1 MEAGRNLF
9 SSSPPIPPRAHLKNC
24 SSSSSSVLMLHEQS
38 ARALPSMPTTSSAQH
53 FPTSV
58 LQEQRDDTRLFL
70 HITKEEKTS
79 QVTLDRRPMESWSSA
94 HEDNNN
100 DADQCL
106 KDFRHQMLNLPGLW
120 YLLLSLKKENIT
132 SLATLSVLGDTK
144 KPKDVEPHNVV
155 SLAKKALSASKQAVS
170 LAENSQLYGAEV
182 DESITPSSTP
192 TSFSDFP
199 LEEAKTVRSTR
210 LLERRSKR
218 RSVPKSNVMVHEISN
233 SGREGLQRKTSK
245 DFDPNDPLRMF
256 LRGTETRQLLTVKE
270 ETELIAHIQDL
281 MRLEE
286 VKSRLQSQLDRE
298 PTIVEW
304 AESVGL
310 SCRDLKLQLHR
321 GNGSRKKLIYA
332 NCRMVV
338 HIAKQ
343 YLGRGLSLPDLLQKY
358 FSLRPCLIGIGT
370 DCQSQWI
377 SVIEY
382 GLWFLL
388 PDTQLQ
394 KEGSKG
400 LIRSVERFKPKGG
413 CRFASYSY
421 WWIRKAIQSAIFQH
435 SRTIR
440 LPDNVYGLLRKVT
453 EAKRLCIR
461 EGNYQ
466 PTNENIADRVGI
478 TVEKLE
484 LLLFSTRMPLSLQ
497 QTVWRDQ
504 NTTYQEITA
513 DPTTQTPEVTVAKQF
528 MRQHVRNLLSVLTPR
543 EREIIRLRFGI
554 EGSRPKTLLE
564 IGAVYGLSKE
574 RVRQLESRAL
584 DKLKQSIDCQG
595 LGAYADLLI

>member
-9 SSSPPIPPRAHLKNC
+9 SSSPPIPPRTHLKNC

-58 LQEQRDDTRLFL
+58 LQEQRDDTRLLL
-70 HITKEEKTS
+70 HITKEEKKS

-120 YLLLSLKKENIT
+120 YLLLSLKKESIT

-170 LAENSQLYGAEV
+170 LAENSQLYAAEV
-182 DESITPSSTP
+182 DESVTPSPTP

-218 RSVPKSNVMVHEISN
+218 RSVPKPNVMVHEISN

-304 AESVGL
+304 AGTVGL

-321 GNGSRKKLIYA
+321 GHGSRKKLIYA

-343 YLGRGLSLPDLLQKY
+343 YLGRGLSLPDLLQ
-358 FSLRPCLIGIGT
+358 
-370 DCQSQWI
+370 
-377 SVIEY
+377 
-382 GLWFLL
+382 
-388 PDTQLQ
+388 
-394 KEGSKG
+394 EGSKG
-400 LIRSVERFKPKGG
+400 LIRSVERFKPQGG

-440 LPDNVYGLLRKVT
+440 LPDNVYGLLKKVT

-466 PTNENIADRVGI
+466 PTNENIADHVGI